1 MQKTI
6 LTGILAVTL
15 FSIIKA
21 QDTSGIQQ
29 RMNEI
34 TITATRSP
42 VTYKQLAQSVLS
54 ISANQIQQSG
64 SQTIADVLGKTGS
77 ITVQKSQQGGGSP
90 ILRGLEANRVLLVVD
105 GVRMNNIIYRGG
117 HLQNIITVDPNIL
130 EKIDVLF
137 GPASSVYG
145 SDALGGVIHLIT
157 KTPSFKKIST
167 YNSTILSRWSSVN
180 NERMIHYDL
189 EYGSKNLAGLFSISF
204 ADYGDLKGGK
214 TKNPYYLLPH
224 GQRIY
229 SYAQENGV
237 DKLIPNSLSPW
248 LQTPSA
254 YHQLD
259 LTGKLKFQSGTSIDH
274 LLNLQYSTSSDIPRY
289 DRLTDPDARTILRNA
304 EWYYGPQRRFM
315 GSYIAD
321 FHSAFPF
328 KLNINYQNVEESRFN
343 RRPGVLDLQSRIER
357 VNVIGF
363 DLFHQ
368 VINKTSQWNFGLDG
382 QYETV
387 KSTAYLKN
395 IISGAQ
401 SPLDTRYPSGS
412 NHMGR
417 IGAYATHNNEVVK
430 NVFMQESV
438 RIGFTGLAS
447 DFGTNDIFKFPFQ
460 KVSQSNFV
468 YSANVGLNYKVDE
481 MANLG
486 FVVASGF
493 RVPNVDDLAKVFES
507 TAGTLIVPNP
517 DLKPERSLSFE
528 FNYKNTY
535 PDKRSY
541 FMTSFYLT
549 HLYDAIVTGP
559 FKFNG
564 KDSILYNGIQ
574 SLVLANQN
582 NRLARVMGA
591 SIEGE
596 GFFSRYLS
604 VVFAGSGSLGKILKP
619 VSSNLDHIPPVSVK
633 IGMVCSL
640 DKAKLEFNL
649 QYNDWKKIRNYLL
662 NAEDNEAYATPLGT
676 PKWLIFN
683 AYSSF
688 QLSDHFRLSLNLENI
703 LDTQYR
709 IFSSGIN
716 APGRNLS
723 VAIKLNF

>member
-1 MQKTI
+1 MQKLL
-6 LTGILAVTL
+6 LTGILVVTL
-15 FSIIKA
+15 CFLLRA
-21 QDTSGIQQ
+21 QDTSGITQ
-29 RMNEI
+29 RINEI
-34 TITATRSP
+34 TISATRSP
-42 VTYKQLAQSVLS
+42 MTYKQLAQSVTS
-54 ISANQIQQSG
+54 ISANQIQLSG
-64 SQTIADVLGKTGS
+64 SQTIADALSKTGS

-90 ILRGLEANRVLLVVD
+90 VLRGLEANRVLLVVD

-130 EKIDVLF
+130 DRIDVLF

-157 KTPSFKKIST
+157 KTPSFKTKST

-180 NERMIHYDL
+180 SEKMIHYDL
-189 EYGSKNLAGLFSISF
+189 EYGSKRLAGLFSVSF
-204 ADYGDLKGGK
+204 SDYGDLKGGR

-229 SYAQENGV
+229 SYTQENGV
-237 DKLIPNSLSPW
+237 DVLVPNSLSPW

-259 LTGKLKFQSGTSIDH
+259 LVGKLKFKSGNSVDH
-274 LLNLQYSTSSDIPRY
+274 LINLQYSTSSDIPRY
-289 DRLTDPDARTILRNA
+289 DRLTDPDSRTTLRNA
-304 EWYYGPQRRFM
+304 EWYYGPQKRFL
-315 GSYIAD
+315 GSYTAD
-321 FHSAFPF
+321 FHSSLPF
-328 KLNINYQNVEESRFN
+328 KLNINYQNIEESRFN

-363 DLFHQ
+363 DLFRQ
-368 VINKTSQWNFGLDG
+368 VTHKTNQWNFGLDG
-382 QYETV
+382 QYESV

-395 IISGAQ
+395 IISSAKA
-401 SPLDTRYPSGS
+401 PLDTRYPSGS
-412 NHMGR
+412 NHMSR
-417 IGAYATHNNEVVK
+417 IGAYATLTNELTK
-430 NVFMQESV
+430 KINMQESI
-438 RIGFTGLAS
+438 RLGFTGLSS
-447 DFGTNDIFKFPFQ
+447 DFGANDIFKFPFQ

-517 DLKPERSLSFE
+517 NLKPERSLSFE

-541 FMTSFYLT
+541 FVASFYLT
-549 HLYDAIVTGP
+549 HIYDAIVTAP

-564 KDSILYNGIQ
+564 MDSILYNGRQ

-582 NRLARVMGA
+582 NRLARIMGT
-591 SIEGE
+591 SLEGE
-596 GFFSRYLS
+596 GFFSKYMS
-604 VVFAGSGSLGKILKP
+604 VVFSGSAALGKILKP
-619 VSSNLDHIPPVSVK
+619 VNSNFDHIPPISVK
-633 IGMVCSL
+633 IGLLCTL
-640 DKAKLEFNL
+640 EKAKLEFNL

-683 AYSSF
+683 CYSSF
-688 QLSDHFRLSLNLENI
+688 QLTKKFRLGLNLENI

-723 VAIKLNF
+723 VALKLNF